1 MYLPAS
7 FAVSDEKTLDWFI
20 ERYEFATL
28 TSSSSTGLVASH
40 IPIMLRRSAGKA
52 VLVGHVARANDQW
65 RQFDGNAEALAVF
78 HGPHA
83 YVSPTW
89 YATAPAVPTW
99 NYAAVHVYGKPRAR
113 EEDDFTAAVLRD
125 LVAKHE
131 ASRVKPWRTED
142 LARDFFE
149 RLAKAIVAFEMPID
163 RIEGK
168 FKLGQNRSQD
178 DRVGMLE
185 GLDAEKSA
193 DAAALAAFIRET
205 ANPMRIPSPPVRV

>member
-1 MYLPAS
+1 MYVPAS
-7 FAVSDEKTLDWFI
+7 FAVSDEKTLDSFI

-40 IPIMLRRSAGKA
+40 IPIMLRRSAVKA

-65 RQFDGNAEALAVF
+65 RQFDGKAEALAIF

-113 EEDDFTAAVLRD
+113 EEGDFTAAALRD
-125 LVAKHE
+125 LVARHE
-131 ASRVKPWRTED
+131 VSRAKPWRTED

-149 RLAKAIVAFEMPID
+149 KLAKAIVAFEMPID

-178 DRVGMLE
+178 DHVGMLE
-185 GLDAEKSA
+185 GLDAEKSP
-193 DAAALAAFIRET
+193 DAEALAAFIRET
-205 ANPMRIPSPPVRV
+205 LQSDGGV

>member
-1 MYLPAS
+1 MYVPRS
-7 FAVSDEKTLDWFI
+7 FAVSDAKTLESFI
-20 ERYEFATL
+20 QRYDFATL

-40 IPIMLRRSAGKA
+40 IPIMLRRSEGKA
-52 VLVGHVARANDQW
+52 VLIGHVARANSQW
-65 RQFDGNAEALAVF
+65 RQFDGTAEALAIF

-89 YATAPAVPTW
+89 YATSPAVPTW

-113 EEDDFTAAVLRD
+113 EEDDFVAAALRD
-125 LVAKHE
+125 LVARHE
-131 ASRVKPWRTED
+131 SSRAKPWRTDD
-142 LARDFFE
+142 LARDVYE

-163 RIEGK
+163 RIEGN
-168 FKLGQNRSQD
+168 FKLGQNRSPD

-185 GLDAEKSA
+185 GLDAEKSP

-205 ANPMRIPSPPVRV
+205 LKSAGGV

>member
-1 MYLPAS
+1 MYVPLS
-7 FAVSDEKTLDWFI
+7 FAVSDAKTLESFI
-20 ERYEFATL
+20 QRYDFATL
-28 TSSSSTGLVASH
+28 TSSSSSGLVASH

-52 VLVGHVARANDQW
+52 VLVGHVARANSHW
-65 RQFDGNAEALAVF
+65 RQFDGTAEALAIF

-89 YATAPAVPTW
+89 YATSPAVPTW

-113 EEDDFTAAVLRD
+113 EEDDFVDAALRD
-125 LVAKHE
+125 LVARHE
-131 ASRVKPWRTED
+131 SSRAKPWRTDD
-142 LARDFFE
+142 LARDFYE

-168 FKLGQNRSQD
+168 FKLGQNRSPD

-185 GLDAEKSA
+185 GLDAEKSP

-205 ANPMRIPSPPVRV
+205 RKSDGGV

>member
-1 MYLPAS
+1 MYVPAS
-7 FAVSDEKTLDWFI
+7 FAVSDVKTLDSFI

-65 RQFDGNAEALAVF
+65 RQFDGNAEALAIF

-99 NYAAVHVYGKPRAR
+99 NYAAVHVYGKPLAR
-113 EEDDFTAAVLRD
+113 DEGDFTAAVLRD
-125 LVAKHE
+125 LVARHE
-131 ASRVKPWRTED
+131 VSRAKPWRTED

-149 RLAKAIVAFEMPID
+149 KLAKAIVAFEMPID

-168 FKLGQNRSQD
+168 FKLGQNRSQN
-178 DRVGMLE
+178 DRAGMLE
-185 GLDAEKSA
+185 GLDAEKSP
-193 DAAALAAFIRET
+193 DAEALAAFIRE
-205 ANPMRIPSPPVRV
+205 ASKSDGAV

>member
-1 MYLPAS
+1 MYVPAS
-7 FAVSDEKTLDWFI
+7 FAVSDEKTLDAFI

-65 RQFDGNAEALAVF
+65 RQFDGHAEALAVF

-113 EEDDFTAAVLRD
+113 EEGDFTAAVLRD
-125 LVAKHE
+125 LAARHE
-131 ASRVKPWRTED
+131 VSRAKPWRTED
-142 LARDFFE
+142 LARDVFE

-185 GLDAEKSA
+185 GLDAEKSR
-193 DAAALAAFIRET
+193 DAEALAAFIRDT
-205 ANPMRIPSPPVRV
+205 LKNDGGV